1 MTDMTKSSF
10 GSYYDLKR
18 SIPNLD
24 SMPYSMRM
32 LMENVLRQ
40 SGKVDVHSVFK
51 PGVELPFV
59 PSRLVMQDFTGVP
72 AIVDLAALREKAKD
86 PADLNPKI
94 QTDLVIDHSVQVDF
108 FGTTYAYQLNTELE
122 MERNI
127 ERYELL
133 KWAQKSF
140 KNLRIVP
147 PGRGIVHQVNL
158 EFLASLVIKDG
169 ESLFP
174 DSVLGT
180 DSHTTMI
187 GGLGIL
193 GWGIGGIEAEALM
206 LGKPYYLPLPQVVG
220 VRLSGSLSS
229 GATATDLVLRI
240 TELLRKKGVVGKF
253 VEFFGP
259 GLKSL
264 RVEDRATVSNMTPE
278 YGATIGFFPPD
289 EKTLTY
295 LKMTNRYHSY
305 IEGYLKENSL
315 FYSNDEAD
323 EIRYDDLL
331 DIDLGQ
337 IEPSIAGPRNPDSRV
352 SLGDVRASVQSYIK
366 KTDGELRDGV
376 IAIAAITSCTNTSNP
391 SVIIGAGLLAK
402 AAVQMGLKTK
412 PWVKTSLAPGSP
424 VVEEYL
430 RKLNLLPYLEALGF
444 QIVGFGCT
452 TCIGNSGPL
461 PDRVAGEVSSRGL
474 WSVAVLSGN
483 RNFEGR
489 INPMVKA
496 SYLMSPP
503 LVVAYALAGYIDMDI
518 KNDPIGTDPNGKKIY
533 LKDLWPSE
541 KAIEESAKII
551 NQDMFKE
558 RYSDIFKGK
567 EEWERLDTGHGL
579 LYSWNPSST
588 YIKRP
593 PFMEMKDE
601 VADIKGARA
610 LLVLGDKITTD
621 HISPAGGISP
631 SSEAGKYL
639 QSLGVEQKDF
649 NSYGSRR
656 GNHEVMI
663 RGGFSNTRLRNFL
676 VDEGVEGGNT
686 VYLPTG
692 EIASVYR
699 SALKY
704 QERGIPLIILAG
716 KEYGSGSSRDW
727 AAKVTR
733 LLGVRAVIA
742 ESYERIHRNNL
753 IDMGVLPLET
763 DRGWKELGL
772 SGRETFDIGGIADLT
787 VGKEL
792 SVSATGEGQKQSF
805 KVKARIDSE
814 TELLTFKKGGIFQE
828 MIVEISR

>member
-1 MTDMTKSSF
+1 MADLTKSSF
-10 GSYYDLKR
+10 GRYYDLKR
-18 SIPNLD
+18 SIPDLD
-24 SMPYSMRM
+24 SLPYSMRM

-40 SGKVDVHSVFK
+40 GGVADVTSLLK
-51 PGVELPFV
+51 PSAELPFI

-86 PADLNPKI
+86 PASFNPRI
-94 QTDLVIDHSVQVDF
+94 QTDLVVDHSVQVDF

-122 MERNI
+122 MERNR
-127 ERYELL
+127 ERYQLL
-133 KWAQKSF
+133 KWAQNSF
-140 KNLRIVP
+140 KRLRVVP

-158 EFLASLVIKDG
+158 EYLASVVINDG
-169 ESLFP
+169 GSLYP

-220 VRLSGSLSS
+220 VRLSGNLSS
-229 GATATDLVLRI
+229 GATATDLVLTV
-240 TELLRKKGVVGKF
+240 TELLRKRGVVGKF

-259 GLKSL
+259 GLKGL

-289 EKTLTY
+289 ERTLAY
-295 LKMTNRYHSY
+295 LKMTNRYQGY
-305 IEGYLKENSL
+305 IESYLKGNGL
-315 FYSNDEAD
+315 FYSDDEA
-323 EIRYDDLL
+323 EGIRYDELL
-331 DIDLGQ
+331 DIDLKQ
-337 IEPSIAGPRNPDSRV
+337 IEPSIAGPKNPDSRV
-352 SLGDVRASVQSYIK
+352 GLRDVRASVQGYIK
-366 KTDGELRDGV
+366 TREGELRDGV
-376 IAIAAITSCTNTSNP
+376 VAIAAITSCTNTSNP
-391 SVIIGAGLLAK
+391 SVVIGAGLLAR
-402 AAVQMGLKTK
+402 AAVQLGLRTK

-430 RKLNLLPYLEALGF
+430 RRLNLLPYLEALGF

-461 PDRVAGEVSSRGL
+461 PDRVAREISSRGL

-503 LVVAYALAGYIDMDI
+503 LVVAYALAGYIDTDM
-518 KNDPIGTDPNGKKIY
+518 KNDPIGTDPNGREVY
-533 LKDLWPSE
+533 LKDIWPSE
-541 KAIEESAKII
+541 YAIEEGVRAID
-551 NQDMFKE
+551 QAMFRE

-567 EEWERLDTGHGL
+567 EEWEGLDAGHGL
-579 LYSWNPSST
+579 LYGWNPSST

-593 PFMEMKDE
+593 PFVEMKWE
-601 VADIKGARA
+601 GGDIRGARA

-631 SSEAGKYL
+631 SSEAGKFL
-639 QSLGVEQKDF
+639 LSLGVEQKDF

-656 GNHEVMI
+656 GNHEVML

-676 VDEGVEGGNT
+676 LEEGVEGGNT
-686 VYLPTG
+686 IYLPAG
-692 EIASVYR
+692 EVTSVYR
-699 SALKY
+699 AAMKY
-704 QERGIPLIILAG
+704 QERGTPLIILAG

-753 IDMGVLPLET
+753 IDMGVLPLQA
-763 DRGWKELGL
+763 DQGWRELGL
-772 SGRETFDIGGIADLT
+772 SGRETFDIDGIADLT
-787 VGKEL
+787 VGKEI
-792 SVSATGEGQKQSF
+792 SVSAAGDGQRRDF
-805 KVKARIDSE
+805 KARARIDSE
-814 TELLTFKKGGIFQE
+814 TELQTFRKGGIFEE
-828 MIVEISR
+828 MMAEIG